1 MTLKSFLL
9 GMLASFGLA
18 WMFVIAIPVAKM
30 GKLAPVKMTAE
41 EDAAYYQHKVSGRV
55 LNGATIYASNGCYAC
70 HTQLIRPTYAGHQ
83 IWRDDMAGIK
93 DVAEGIDTRRETTH
107 YDYTGEKYAQIGLM
121 RMGPDLSNL
130 AHRVD
135 KYAKETNLTAEQWL
149 MEHLYNPRNNE
160 IRLGKAGEKLDMS
173 WSNCP
178 SQPQMFEKKPIT
190 GQGDRLALQKT
201 LEGEEIVAKEDAR
214 VLVSYLMSLRRDDQ
228 VPESMDNSPKTVI
241 KEEKK

>member
-30 GKLAPVKMTAE
+30 GNLAPVKMTDE
-41 EDAAYYQHKVSGRV
+41 EDAAYYQHKYSGRRD
-55 LNGATIYASNGCYAC
+55 GGKIYAANGCYAC

-83 IWRDDMAGIK
+83 IWRDDMAGVV
-93 DVAEGIDTRRETTH
+93 DTDGNDTRRETTH
-107 YDYTGEKYAQIGLM
+107 YDYAGEGYAQIGLM

-135 KYAKETNLTAEQWL
+135 KYAALAKLSPEQWL
-149 MEHLYNPRNNE
+149 IEHLYDPRNND
-160 IRLGKAGEKLDMS
+160 IRIGKGGEKLDMS

-178 SQPQMFEKKPIT
+178 SQRQMFEKKPIS
-190 GQGDRLALQKT
+190 GQGDSLALKKT
-201 LEGEEIVAKEDAR
+201 KRGKQIVPKEDAR
-214 VLVSYLMSLRRDDQ
+214 VLVSYLMSLRRDD
-228 VPESMDNSPKTVI
+228 VIPVSMDFSPKQEDE
-241 KEEKK
+241 EEKK